1 MTEIESNENGDT
13 IKEEESDSENE
24 ENGGTMEVNA
34 AENDV
39 DDDFEKRYNMDAYDD
54 GDDDNTLSLANLMS
68 HANPRDDQYL
78 VNPDMDDDQSDIE
91 DSNIKP
97 TDNLLL
103 VGHVE
108 GNASILEVYGRIL
121 CLKAG
126 LRSS

>member
-54 GDDDNTLSLANLMS
+54 EDDDNTLSLANLMS

-108 GNASILEVYGRIL
+108 GNASILEVYGKIF
-121 CLKAG
+121 CF
-126 LRSS
+126 

>member
-24 ENGGTMEVNA
+24 ENGGTMEVHA
-34 AENDV
+34 DENDV

-54 GDDDNTLSLANLMS
+54 EDDDNTLSLANLMS

-121 CLKAG
+121 CF
-126 LRSS
+126 